1 MSSFSRH
8 TVLALLFLLL
18 CSESFSQKDPAQKRL
33 PADTLQKKMP
43 VDSLIKKAAPPTAAD
58 KARADSLR
66 KAFSP
71 KKATFRSLVLPGW
84 GQAYNKKYWK
94 IPIVYG
100 ALGTVTGI
108 FLYNLKNYREIR
120 FAYAAKFKASKA
132 GANAADSVDYF
143 NIKSYLLP
151 IDINSLRSYRDEFR
165 SNIDYSVLAFLLLWG
180 LQVADA
186 TVDAHLKTF
195 DVSPDLSLKLKFG
208 PSQLARTTGLS
219 LVLSPRQ
226 KPKFATKGW

>member
-1 MSSFSRH
+1 MNRIWRYG
-8 TVLALLFLLL
+8 VIGLFFILI
-18 CSESFSQKDPAQKRL
+18 CISGHSQRDTAQKK
-33 PADTLQKKMP
+33 PVP
-43 VDSLIKKAAPPTAAD
+43 VDSLSKKALPPTAAD

-66 KAFSP
+66 HAFSP

-100 ALGTVTGI
+100 ALGTATGI
-108 FLYNLKNYREIR
+108 FFYNLKNYREIR
-120 FAYAAKFKASKA
+120 FAYSAKYNASLSTA
-132 GANAADSVDYF
+132 TAADTAKLVLIPPYLQTVD
-143 NIKSYLLP
+143 L
-151 IDINSLRSYRDEFR
+151 NSLRNYRDEFR

-195 DVSPDLSLKLKFG
+195 DVSPDLSFRLKFG
-208 PSQLARTTGLS
+208 SSQLANTTGLS
-219 LVLSPRQ
+219 LVLAPRS
-226 KPKFATKGW
+226 KPKFASKGW